1 VHLQVIIR
9 GLIADPEF
17 KDWILGVQ
25 VKANKKLVGFVT
37 AYPGML
43 RIRDTTI
50 PVANVNFMCVHKKL
64 RDKRLFPLLLKEV
77 TRRCNLQGYFHGLAT
92 SGRRIPTPFCAIKY
106 FHRSLNPKK
115 LIEIGFSALKPKETV
130 SRLIRL
136 LKTNA
141 VISILLLKATDHA
154 RLEIDGR

>member
-1 VHLQVIIR
+1 MVIR
-9 GLIADPEF
+9 GLIADPKF

-37 AYPGML
+37 AYPGQL

-50 PVANVNFMCVHKKL
+50 SVANINFMCVHKKL
-64 RDKRLFPLLLKEV
+64 RDKRLFPLLLKEI

-92 SGRRIPTPFCAIKY
+92 SGRLIPTPFCGVKY

-115 LIEIGFSALKPKETV
+115 LIDIGYSVLKPKETL
-130 SRLIRL
+130 SRLSRL
-136 LKTNA
+136 LKTNE
-141 VISILLLKATDHA
+141 VLLILLLKETDHT